1 MNGDMLDG
9 IGRFFTELFQD
20 ITNGLILFGGPLDF
34 AIAILDVLITTMVIY
49 YILRL
54 LRDSRAWQLLKGLIL
69 IIAFALAGSLA
80 GLTTLGFI
88 LNNTI
93 SVLAIAFVIIF
104 QPELR
109 RALETVGRNS
119 FSMLTAG
126 GESPESE
133 GVIQNMIESIVR
145 ACEQMSSTRTGALI
159 IIERET
165 RLSEL
170 LDQENVITLDS
181 AISATILQQI
191 FYKGSP
197 LHDGAALIRAGR
209 IAGARIHV
217 PLSDNYHLRRDY
229 GTRHRAAVGASEI
242 GDAIAIVVSE
252 ERGTISIAIEGRLFV
267 LDNADAL
274 RTLLH
279 KMLNPARPAKGWAG
293 LFRGHRADRAA
304 AVAALRDRRVRP
316 ATVPVGGEE
325 GSVDRGTDRRRETS
339 ERRSD
344 AGERHADSCERKP
357 DAGEPKGEAG
367 EGRKAD
373 PPASMPL
380 ATARATVA
388 GESLSSQRR
397 AAHSR
402 SAVLI
407 DDPKAAVRPRPPR
420 KQAILLLVA
429 SFAIAV
435 ILFLYVQVTINPVA
449 SRTFTTTLRY
459 EGIETAESKGF
470 DLQVPIESVQVTL
483 MGRQNTIADLR
494 PEDVTAYVDFSSV
507 QSTGIAPLPVKIRVA
522 RLTHLRPTYIS
533 PATITVSIRS
543 K

>member
-1 MNGDMLDG
+1 MNGDILTG
-9 IGRFFTELFQD
+9 IGRFFTELFRD
-20 ITNGLILFGGPLDF
+20 ITSGLILFGGPLDI
-34 AIAILDVLITTMVIY
+34 AIAMLDVLTTTMVIY

-54 LRDSRAWQLLKGLIL
+54 LRDSRAWQLLKGVIL

-126 GESPESE
+126 GEYAVSAS
-133 GVIQNMIESIVR
+133 VIQNMIESIVR
-145 ACEQMSSTRTGALI
+145 ACEQMSATRTGALI
-159 IIERET
+159 ILERET
-165 RLSEL
+165 RLGEL
-170 LDQENVITLDS
+170 LDQENVVTLDS
-181 AISATILQQI
+181 SISATVLQQI

-197 LHDGAALIRAGR
+197 LHDGAVLIRGGR

-217 PLSDNYHLRRDY
+217 PLSDNYHLRRVS

-242 GDAIAIVVSE
+242 GDTIAIVVSE
-252 ERGTISIAIEGRLFV
+252 ERGTISIAMEGRLFV

-279 KMLNPARPAKGWAG
+279 KLLNPTRPAKGWTG
-293 LFRGHRADRAA
+293 LFRGRRADRDA
-304 AVAALRDRRVRP
+304 AVTAVRDRRPRP
-316 ATVPVGGEE
+316 AGLSAPGE
-325 GSVDRGTDRRRETS
+325 DRMTDRKRPDGS
-339 ERRSD
+339 
-344 AGERHADSCERKP
+344 ERKP
-357 DAGEPKGEAG
+357 DGSERKADGSERKAESAELRSEAG
-367 EGRKAD
+367 EGRPAD
-373 PPASMPL
+373 PAPAL
-380 ATARATVA
+380 APAAAVAGDGPGSSAQRRTAR
-388 GESLSSQRR
+388 
-397 AAHSR
+397 SR
-402 SAVLI
+402 STILI
-407 DDPKAAVRPRPPR
+407 EDPKSAVRPKPPR
-420 KQAILLLVA
+420 RQQILLLAA
-429 SFAIAV
+429 SFAIALV
-435 ILFLYVQVTINPVA
+435 LFLYVQVTINPVA

-459 EGIETAESKGF
+459 EGIETAEGKGF
-470 DLQVPIESVQVTL
+470 DVQVPIESVQVTL

-494 PEDVTAYVDFSSV
+494 AEDVTAYVDFASV
-507 QSTGIAPLPVKIRVA
+507 TNTGITQLPVLIRVA

-533 PATITVSIRS
+533 PANITVSIRS